1 MGIDLSSSIFVKNMY
16 FDGYGRMDNTWA
28 MLCTFATTKGIVLD
42 VVKDQGVGAIRKRFY
57 RFISR
62 KACPAETA
70 SNHGLN
76 FTVEETQ
83 NFVGKFGFDW
93 NLYLMKVL
101 FLVDSLKG

>member
-16 FDGYGRMDNTWA
+16 FDCYGRMDNTWA

-70 SNHGLN
+70 SNHGSN

-83 NFVGKFGFDW
+83 NFVGKFRFDW

>member
-1 MGIDLSSSIFVKNMY
+1 MY

-28 MLCTFATTKGIVLD
+28 MLCTFATTKEIVLD

-70 SNHGLN
+70 SNHGSN

-83 NFVGKFGFDW
+83 NFVGKFRFDW